1 MSRMGETPEE
11 VRKLYNS
18 GGTTVV
24 NTPPDL
30 LDAIGAQEGDHVM
43 MTVEDGKL
51 VAQPM
56 VARD

>member
-1 MSRMGETPEE
+1 MNRMAETPQE

-24 NTPPDL
+24 STPSDL

-51 VAQPM
+51 VAQPIGP
-56 VARD
+56 RD